1 MAYTEQGGDALTG
14 KATSG
19 QPAATAEATLLEAL
33 PPEERLIL
41 PCLQHIQR
49 ASGYI
54 SDSAVNT
61 VAEFLNV
68 SRAEVIGVLTYYHD
82 LRRTPPPAVVV
93 GVCVAEACQAAGVRS
108 LIEQIEHDFGV
119 RIGAGISSG
128 AVEFAGTDSGGVEF
142 VKAYCLG
149 NCALGPA
156 VMVNGRL
163 VGRCDISRVRAAVV
177 DAQVVGR

>member
-1 MAYTEQGGDALTG
+1 MAYAEQGGDALTG

-19 QPAATAEATLLEAL
+19 QSAVTAEATLLESL

-49 ASGYI
+49 GLGYI
-54 SDSAVNT
+54 SDSAVNV

-108 LIEQIEHDFGV
+108 LIEHIEHDFGV
-119 RIGAGISSG
+119 TLGAGTGSG
-128 AVEFAGTDSGGVEF
+128 PVEFA
-142 VKAYCLG
+142 KAYCLG

-163 VGRCDISRVRAAVV
+163 VGRCDIARVRAAVV
-177 DAQVVGR
+177 NAQVVPR

>member
-82 LRRTPPPAVVV
+82 LRRTSPPAVVV
-93 GVCVAEACQAAGVRS
+93 GVCVAEACQAAGARS
-108 LIEQIEHDFGV
+108 LIEQIENDFGV
-119 RIGAGISSG
+119 RLGAGTGSG
-128 AVEFAGTDSGGVEF
+128 PIEFT
-142 VKAYCLG
+142 KIYCLG

-177 DAQVVGR
+177 DVQVMPR

>member
-119 RIGAGISSG
+119 TLG
-128 AVEFAGTDSGGVEF
+128 AGTDSGPIEF
-142 VKAYCLG
+142 AKAYCLG

>member
-1 MAYTEQGGDALTG
+1 MAYAEQGGDVLTG

-19 QPAATAEATLLEAL
+19 QSAVTAEATLLESL

-49 ASGYI
+49 GLGYI
-54 SDSAVNT
+54 SDSAVNV

-108 LIEQIEHDFGV
+108 LIEHIEHDFGV
-119 RIGAGISSG
+119 TLGAGTGSG
-128 AVEFAGTDSGGVEF
+128 PVEFA
-142 VKAYCLG
+142 KAYCLG

-163 VGRCDISRVRAAVV
+163 VGRCDIARVRAAVV
-177 DAQVVGR
+177 NAQVVPR

>member
-1 MAYTEQGGDALTG
+1 MAYAEEGGDVLTG
-14 KATSG
+14 KATPG
-19 QPAATAEATLLEAL
+19 QSAVTAEATLLESL

-49 ASGYI
+49 GLGYI
-54 SDSAVNT
+54 SDSAVNV

-119 RIGAGISSG
+119 TLGAGTSSG
-128 AVEFAGTDSGGVEF
+128 PIEFA
-142 VKAYCLG
+142 KAYCLG